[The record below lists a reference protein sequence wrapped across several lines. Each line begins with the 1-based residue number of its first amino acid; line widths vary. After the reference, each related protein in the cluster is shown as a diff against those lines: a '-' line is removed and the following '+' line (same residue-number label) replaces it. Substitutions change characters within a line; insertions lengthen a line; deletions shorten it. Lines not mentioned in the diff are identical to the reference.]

1 MNKLKLV
8 LNFLSNILRTKIKT
22 FLGSL
27 AILSGIAAAD
37 YLFSKYFSVLKLF
50 LESIFINLWPVLI
63 HPTVVSI
70 VSIFSWGIVAIVL
83 ILLLFITQIVIKRI
97 VRAELQARILDF
109 REATINHFRSMSDEV
124 AGNYFLTGDTCL
136 IAGLYRSTLG
146 KGNTEKYVRRG
157 NVFPHDENNEE
168 LTAIWELI
176 D

>member
-8 LNFLSNILRTKIKT
+8 LSFLSNILRTKIKT
-22 FLGSL
+22 FLRIL

-37 YLFSKYFSVLKLF
+37 YLLSKYFSVLKLF
-50 LESIFINLWPVLI
+50 LESIFIDLWPVLN
-63 HPTVVSI
+63 HPTV

-97 VRAELQARILDF
+97 VRAELQARMLDF

-136 IAGLYRSTLG
+136 ISGLYRSTLG